1 MFDVAQLVAD
11 KNLRLVS
18 INGYERLWP
27 DQTFYAYAYQHMG
40 MEVEGCRESYP
51 EVVENNEIVCP
62 EDLCSIQ
69 SVRYPMKLPL
79 CLEAAK
85 DSM

>member
-1 MFDVAQLVAD
+1 MFDVAQLVVD

-18 INGYERLWP
+18 VNGYEGVKP
-27 DQTFYAYAYQHMG
+27 DPTFYAYAYQQMG

-51 EVVENNEIVCP
+51 DVVENNEIVCP

-69 SVRYPMKLPL
+69 SVRNPMKLPL
-79 CLEAAK
+79 CLEAAR